1 MRKYFIRNDGEFYKA
16 NLHCHSTVSDGKLS
30 PDELK
35 KIYKKHGYSVLAYTD
50 HNILIAHP
58 ELRDEEFLPLN
69 SYELSVFTL
78 DKYSGAAGKQYEKP
92 CHLILIAKEENNLDM
107 VCWNRNFLF
116 ANAVNYESQAKFK
129 KSEDNYDRV
138 YTPDCINDIINRA
151 HKGGYYVIYAHP
163 TWSGEIYPTYIQYKN
178 LDAMEMI
185 VLPGG
190 LGGVASARA
199 SQAALDALRWG
210 WEHDR
215 FVAAICAGPTVLADL
230 GISDGKKATCF
241 PGCEGQMGKADMVP
255 GAAAL
260 RDGKLITGTS
270 AGCAIPFALEL
281 IKALKGSEAAD
292 KVAKQIVIR

>member
-1 MRKYFIRNDGEFYKA
+1 MVYVLLGTGFEEVEAIAPVDLMRRAGIEVQ
-16 NLHCHSTVSDGKLS
+16 TVGITGKTVAGS
-30 PDELK
+30 H
-35 KIYKKHGYSVLAYTD
+35 KIPVEAD
-50 HNILIAHP
+50 ILP
-58 ELRDEEFLPLN
+58 ENMDL
-69 SYELSVFTL
+69 
-78 DKYSGAAGKQYEKP
+78 
-92 CHLILIAKEENNLDM
+92 
-107 VCWNRNFLF
+107 
-116 ANAVNYESQAKFK
+116 ESM
-129 KSEDNYDRV
+129 D
-138 YTPDCINDIINRA
+138 
-151 HKGGYYVIYAHP
+151 
-163 TWSGEIYPTYIQYKN
+163 
-178 LDAMEMI
+178 MI

-210 WEHDR
+210 WDHDR

-230 GISDGKKATCF
+230 GIPDGKKATCF

-255 GAAAL
+255 GVAAL

>member
-1 MRKYFIRNDGEFYKA
+1 MVYVLLGTGFEEVEAIAPVDLMRRAGIEVQ
-16 NLHCHSTVSDGKLS
+16 TVGITGKTVTGS
-30 PDELK
+30 H
-35 KIYKKHGYSVLAYTD
+35 KIPVEAD
-50 HNILIAHP
+50 ILP
-58 ELRDEEFLPLN
+58 ENMDL
-69 SYELSVFTL
+69 
-78 DKYSGAAGKQYEKP
+78 
-92 CHLILIAKEENNLDM
+92 
-107 VCWNRNFLF
+107 
-116 ANAVNYESQAKFK
+116 ESM
-129 KSEDNYDRV
+129 D
-138 YTPDCINDIINRA
+138 
-151 HKGGYYVIYAHP
+151 
-163 TWSGEIYPTYIQYKN
+163 
-178 LDAMEMI
+178 MI

-199 SQAALDALRWG
+199 SQAVLDALRWG

-230 GISDGKKATCF
+230 GIPDGKKATCF